1 MTPLHLAGL
10 VKLYQDRLVELGAE
24 PARHALGRT
33 TGGFTADQ
41 DHALWMLGQLETM
54 ARHIAV
60 ALGLMPQEPQAS
72 EAGLAM
78 ALDLRSLELKAHRWL
93 GFVQGVLWTQG
104 IYTIDELRAHV
115 SGKTE

>member
-1 MTPLHLAGL
+1 VTPLHLAGL
-10 VKLYQDRLVELGAE
+10 VKLYQEKLGHVQASAVATQE
-24 PARHALGRT
+24 RKPGQWAQLR
-33 TGGFTADQ
+33 
-41 DHALWMLGQLETM
+41 HALWMLGELATM

-60 ALGLMPQEPQAS
+60 ALGLMPQEPLAS

-78 ALDLRSLELKAHRWL
+78 ALDLRSIELKAHRWL

-115 SGKTE
+115 SGKPE